1 MADKQQQNLEQSQ
14 SYVESLKEALGIR
27 TRLTESEKYSFDIA
41 KQAIKAIADQKTGLL
56 DLNATTKQIVKNE
69 SLIEKNTRATLA
81 AKKSLGIQEKIS
93 YNLARKTL
101 QTLEEDN
108 KKRDE
113 IFEKLNLGQQIS
125 QNELNTLNDKIALE
139 EDNLKLQTS
148 TLSPLGKQ
156 ALYQEQITQQ
166 LVKEN
171 KEREVELELLQ
182 QIERSMGFLGRATK
196 ALGELPVIGSAFTKA
211 FGQAQEKIKEIVKE
225 TGKVPGKAQSALIMF
240 QELGDVIQGLAV
252 TFLIKAMLDLNKTM
266 VDFQRATGYSRL
278 EVGKLNYEIQAATIS
293 EGELYTTSTDVLKS
307 INEITKQTG
316 VLGTVIGAKAAVGA
330 SVLKEQMGLSA
341 EAAGQFATT
350 AAISRKDVQE
360 TAKGVFETVNAYND
374 QNRTALSAQQILEK
388 TASVS
393 KDIGANFAFSNTKL
407 AEAVTSAQALGLSL
421 EDVRS
426 VGDNLLNFESSIT
439 AELEAELLIG
449 RDINLEKARQLA
461 LNNDLKGLAEE
472 LKKQNITALDYSRMN
487 RFQQEATAKAMG
499 MSSDQLSKTLYQ
511 QELNNL
517 SAEEYK
523 AIYGEQNYEA
533 AKQLN
538 IQQRLEKALT
548 KIADAFTPVIEGIAA
563 VVSNAGVLFTILGAI
578 AAIKLFNLGE
588 KLGFTGKAAGGVDTG
603 KTLTKTLN
611 GLGKGLQGLGKAV
624 ANPQV
629 ILGLAAVTLSLM
641 GIGKALQ
648 YATPAI
654 ESIGKVILG
663 VFSQI
668 PTIITAVAQGF
679 VAILNAITLE
689 KAAAMLVMSGS
700 LFALAGGLTAF
711 ALALAGAGIAEFLA
725 GDGVLLGLERL
736 AAIADPITNV
746 AAAIQSLTTNLA
758 QFNGTLNNLDED
770 KLEALSE
777 FGEKSA
783 IASAFGGT
791 SSAAIGPVANLTGGG
806 SRDSTAVELREIK
819 AVLQQI
825 LAKEG
830 SVYIDS
836 TKAGTGF
843 AIGTSKLQ

>member
-1 MADKQQQNLEQSQ
+1 MAGNQQQNLEQSQ

-27 TRLTESEKYSFDIA
+27 TRLTENERYSLDIS
-41 KQAIKAIADQKTGLL
+41 KQVIKAIADQKTGLL
-56 DLNATTKQIVKNE
+56 DLNTTTKQISKNE
-69 SLIEKNTRATLA
+69 SLIEKNTRATIA

-113 IFEKLNLGQQIS
+113 IFEKLNSGQVIN
-125 QNELNTLNDKIALE
+125 QNELNTLNSKITLE
-139 EDNLKLQTS
+139 EQSLQLQTD
-148 TLSPLGKQ
+148 TLSPMGKQ

-171 KEREVELELLQ
+171 KEREVELGLLQ
-182 QIERSMGFLGRATK
+182 QIEKSMGFLGRATK

-211 FGQAQEKIKEIVKE
+211 FGQAQERIKEIVKE

-266 VDFQRATGYSRL
+266 VDFQRVTGYSRL

-330 SVLKEQMGLSA
+330 AVLRDQMGLSA

-360 TAKGVFETVNAYND
+360 TAEGVFKTVNAYND

-393 KDIGANFAFSNTKL
+393 KDIGANFAFNNTKL
-407 AEAVTSAQALGLSL
+407 AEAVTSAQSLGLSL

-449 RDINLEKARQLA
+449 RDINLEKARELA

-499 MSSDQLSKTLYQ
+499 MSAEQLSKTLYQ

-548 KIADAFTPVIEGIAA
+548 KIADAFTPIIEGIAA

-578 AAIKLFNLGE
+578 AAIKLFNLAE
-588 KLGFTGKAAGGVDTG
+588 KLGFAGKAAGGADTG
-603 KTLTKTLN
+603 KTLTKTLS
-611 GLGKGLQGLGKAV
+611 GLGKGLQSLGKAV
-624 ANPQV
+624 ANPEV

-654 ESIGKVILG
+654 EAIGKIIIG

-668 PTIITAVAQGF
+668 PAIITAVADGF
-679 VAILNAITLE
+679 VAILNAVTLE

-711 ALALAGAGIAEFLA
+711 AFALAGAGIVGFLA
-725 GDGVLLGLERL
+725 GGGVLAGLERL
-736 AAIADPITNV
+736 AAIADPIRNV
-746 AAAIQSLTTNLA
+746 AFAIESLATNLLL
-758 QFNGTLNNLDED
+758 FNGVLNSLDED
-770 KLEALSE
+770 KLDALSE
-777 FGEKSA
+777 FGEQS
-783 IASAFGGT
+783 IATSTFGGT
-791 SSAAIGPVANLTGGG
+791 ASATTGPLANLAGGG
-806 SRDSTAVELREIK
+806 SRDSFTVELKEIK